1 MTINLEA
8 YRLHVLTNGTLQR
21 YHPMMYLLVWL
32 NCTVET
38 YTRIEAAVRK
48 ELGPN
53 RDCLFCYFSAI
64 LLKIMHLHI
73 KNIISNSLLER
84 PKVFVGSRV
93 LSSYNFR
100 SASGA
105 IVKSLSPWDGMG
117 WTYWAGPGEFSS
129 LDDMGSCACVPFLV
143 YILFVT
149 AEICT

>member
-1 MTINLEA
+1 VTINLEA

-117 WTYWAGPGEFSS
+117 WGGLTGLARVIFQAW
-129 LDDMGSCACVPFLV
+129 MIWVCVPV

-149 AEICT
+149 AEIRT